1 MAVTLVLVRS
11 PVLCPLLF
19 FRFLHFLM
27 EALGARGAHG
37 GAGSTDSP
45 PRHDSTLHTKVS
57 DRHCFAVV
65 AVLGTEAQGP
75 PCWLQKLQS
84 VAAEEEQPNEVAMRT
99 KTSIQATPNIH

>member
-1 MAVTLVLVRS
+1 M
-11 PVLCPLLF
+11 CPLLF

-57 DRHCFAVV
+57 DGHCFAVV
-65 AVLGTEAQGP
+65 AVLGSEAQGP
-75 PCWLQKLQS
+75 TSWLQLQQS
-84 VAAEEEQPNEVAMRT
+84 VAAEEEQPQEVAMRARS
-99 KTSIQATPNIH
+99 SIQATTNMCENDA

>member
-1 MAVTLVLVRS
+1 M
-11 PVLCPLLF
+11 LCPLLF

-57 DRHCFAVV
+57 EGHCFAGEGDRRGMFPLPWVPCTRV
-65 AVLGTEAQGP
+65 RASAILSYYPVLVGRR
-75 PCWLQKLQS
+75 
-84 VAAEEEQPNEVAMRT
+84 RT
-99 KTSIQATPNIH
+99 LVGV